1 MRKLISIFLLAGISG
16 CISDPAYFKNTSTQ
30 QLCIDYLT
38 LPSYNMQ
45 NEARAAALAQ
55 RRENC
60 SAYQGMAN
68 AKLRADQQSQQNIRN
83 LQDTADRMNPSYNRN
98 PTPAPRPP
106 TQTYC
111 TGSGNS
117 MTCTTY

>member
-16 CISDPAYFKNTSTQ
+16 CISDPAFFNNTSTQ

-98 PTPAPRPP
+98 PTPAPRLP